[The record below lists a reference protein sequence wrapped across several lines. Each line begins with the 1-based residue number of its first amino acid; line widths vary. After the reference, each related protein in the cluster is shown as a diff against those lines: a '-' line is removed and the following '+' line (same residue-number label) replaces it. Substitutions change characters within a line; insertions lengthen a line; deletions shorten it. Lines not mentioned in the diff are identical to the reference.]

1 MSRHALLRNN
11 MIQVFGNAY
20 QAFGLNR
27 VMGHVVA
34 ALMFSPEPL
43 SLDEICLQL
52 NKSKGPIS
60 QITRRLV
67 DHNLIRRVWVPGSR
81 KDYYEVHP
89 EIFTNAFR
97 YNFKLIK
104 HNTIIAKQFKNEVNH
119 TNDETLHAL
128 RTRLN
133 EMERFYELM
142 EENYQQF
149 IDRWETT
156 EKNASASSV
165 RLPKKTSKKG

>member
-1 MSRHALLRNN
+1 MSKHTPLRNN

-34 ALMFSPEPL
+34 ALMFSPDPL

-89 EIFTNAFR
+89 DVFTNAFR

-104 HNTIIAKQFKNEVNH
+104 HNTIIAKEFKNEVDH
-119 TNDETLHAL
+119 ANDERLQAL
-128 RTRLN
+128 RERLH

-142 EENYQQF
+142 ESNYQRF
-149 IDRWETT
+149 IDEWDT
-156 EKNASASSV
+156 EGKMAAAESQ
-165 RLPKKTSKKG
+165 RTPKKTAKKG